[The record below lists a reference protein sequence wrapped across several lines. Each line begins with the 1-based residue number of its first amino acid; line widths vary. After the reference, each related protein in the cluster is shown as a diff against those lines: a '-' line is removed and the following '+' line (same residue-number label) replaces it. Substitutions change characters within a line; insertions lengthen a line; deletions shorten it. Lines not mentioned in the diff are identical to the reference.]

1 MSRLSVAFVVTLMTA
16 ILSTA
21 PARAVFDL
29 RITEVWV
36 GQDGSDLSEDWFE
49 LRNYGDMAWTTA
61 DGAMTVNDNT
71 GGLTTDVPVSGITEI
86 QPGEIVIV
94 LMEGNPVDGDIQEF
108 YDVWNPVK
116 PQILENIGYADGS
129 GLGLGSGGDSVNLFI
144 ADILED
150 TFTYSSS
157 TSGVSIDVMLGE
169 ESFVG
174 NASGAVAT
182 NAVNDLG
189 ESAVGSPG
197 MVVPEPAS
205 AILGFLGLAG
215 AVCFARRGR

>member
-86 QPGEIVIV
+86 TI
-94 LMEGNPVDGDIQEF
+94 
-108 YDVWNPVK
+108 
-116 PQILENIGYADGS
+116 
-129 GLGLGSGGDSVNLFI
+129 
-144 ADILED
+144 
-150 TFTYSSS
+150 
-157 TSGVSIDVMLGE
+157 
-169 ESFVG
+169 
-174 NASGAVAT
+174 
-182 NAVNDLG
+182 
-189 ESAVGSPG
+189 
-197 MVVPEPAS
+197 
-205 AILGFLGLAG
+205 
-215 AVCFARRGR
+215 